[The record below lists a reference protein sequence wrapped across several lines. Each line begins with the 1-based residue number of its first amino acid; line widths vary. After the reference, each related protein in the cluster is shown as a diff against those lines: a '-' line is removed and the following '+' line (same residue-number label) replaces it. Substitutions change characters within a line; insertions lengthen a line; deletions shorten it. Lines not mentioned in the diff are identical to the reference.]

1 MTMKKAFT
9 LLEVNLA
16 IMIMAGGI
24 LSILGLYGLGYR
36 ENRQSRE
43 DVASTAYADAVLS
56 PLVMAL
62 SATNVTWQQFN
73 QIRNTPSEEGWGA
86 YINKS
91 TGLVDQD
98 PQGKAEQAWDAVMNA
113 VGKTAKVNTTWPR
126 SAKAGLKAGLVVLH
140 DQDSSVVR
148 LGFRATRNNSELLA
162 MPLFFTEVRFQGK
175 PDLLQEDEE
184 EQK

>member
-16 IMIMAGGI
+16 IMVMAGGI

-43 DVASTAYADAVLS
+43 DVTATAYADAVMS

-62 SATNVTWQQFN
+62 SSTNVTWQEFN
-73 QIRNTPSEEGWGA
+73 KIKTTPDDGWGA
-86 YINKS
+86 YINRS

-98 PQGKAEQAWDAVMNA
+98 PQSKAEQAWNAVMSA
-113 VGKTAKVNTTWPR
+113 VGSKAQVNTGWPQ
-126 SAKAGLKAGLVVLH
+126 SARGGLKAGLIVLH
-140 DQDSSVVR
+140 DRDSAVVR
-148 LGFRATRNNSELLA
+148 IGFRATRNASELLA
-162 MPLFFTEVRFQGK
+162 MPLFFTEVRYQGPTDPK
-175 PDLLQEDEE
+175 TDNEG
-184 EQK
+184 K